1 MHSPRVL
8 VVDDDP
14 IIAMEIAQ
22 ILTDGGCEVVGSPGS
37 VPAALAIVRNQQ
49 VDLALL
55 DVSLGAQTI
64 EPVADALARRA
75 IPFGV
80 VTAYPPGILPD
91 VMRGHPFL
99 QKPFAPREIRQL
111 AEHLSVAAQ

>member
-1 MHSPRVL
+1 MQSPRVL
-8 VVDDDP
+8 VIDDDP
-14 IIAMEIAQ
+14 LVALEIAQ
-22 ILTDGGCEVVGSPGS
+22 ILTEDGCEVVAAPGS
-37 VPAALAIVRNQQ
+37 IPAALAILRSEQ

-64 EPVADALARRA
+64 EPVASALERRA

-80 VTAYPPGILPD
+80 VTAYPPSVLPD
-91 VMRGHPFL
+91 VMPGHPFL

-111 AEHLSVAAQ
+111 AEHLSASS